1 MGSGA
6 ADAMMVG
13 SDEALAR
20 VCLLGRDAAAAA
32 AVAAAAARDR
42 APAAR
47 PSSSRPDARSCDAGE
62 ERCASGW
69 ERRRGRGAALCWAPA
84 ADPGETPTAPR
95 GRRRFPCDAVSDTR
109 ATSSWRIVWH
119 SIGDVGAFTPS
130 VDRGLRSGA
139 SFQKPNRVQ
148 FFRRRSRLVGASTRA
163 CEKNLLM
170 IDEALALAK

>member
-139 SFQKPNRVQ
+139 SFQKPNRVK
-148 FFRRRSRLVGASTRA
+148 SSSVVGRVWLARA
-163 CEKNLLM
+163 RALRKKSPDD
-170 IDEALALAK
+170 DEAK